1 MSVATMAKLAEP
13 GATAPPNT
21 LGLITAYIPSE
32 ALAVYIGALGI
43 LVPNAEAT
51 PEQIGRVRLICFL
64 AGLAVAAVI
73 AVANVDGKKIPD
85 VRELWRRRLVVAALA
100 GVAFA
105 IYAAATPSFFV
116 EDAWLTIPV
125 SQWAAFAALI
135 GTVAVFP
142 PLSKALN
149 VRNVE
154 PAEPLVRTPRRSDSR

>member
-1 MSVATMAKLAEP
+1 MSVASMAKLAEP
-13 GATAPPNT
+13 GATPPANA
-21 LGLITAYIPSE
+21 LNLITAYIPSE

-43 LVPNAEAT
+43 LVPTAEAT
-51 PEQIGRVRLICFL
+51 PDQIGRVRLVCFL

-73 AVANVDGKKIPD
+73 AVANVDAKKIPD
-85 VRELWRRRLVVAALA
+85 PRELWRRRLVIAALA

-116 EDAWLTIPV
+116 QDTWLTIPI

-142 PLSKALN
+142 PLAKSLN
-149 VRNVE
+149 VRD
-154 PAEPLVRTPRRSDSR
+154 AEPPKP